1 MSVIPNGI
9 AERYS
14 LNPISLPELK
24 FQNGKNMTVLKKKI
38 QIAFVLEKLFF
49 RKAYMQNQIVHPQ
62 DKRQTAVISKVP
74 KESCLVIDLFVNSSD
89 GIATDDLNLG
99 NWNAR
104 SAVAK
109 INDMLSGMMSI
120 FFLLIFWKV
129 INATRINEYARVT
142 LCERQLRKK
151 NMTDGMIFFLAKN
164 AVKKRKN
171 TIPV

>member
-1 MSVIPNGI
+1 M
-9 AERYS
+9 E
-14 LNPISLPELK
+14 
-24 FQNGKNMTVLKKKI
+24 FH
-38 QIAFVLEKLFF
+38 EKLQEL
-49 RKAYMQNQIVHPQ
+49 RKQKGLTQEELAAQLQLHGCDI
-62 DKRQTAVISKVP
+62 T
-74 KESCLVIDLFVNSSD
+74 
-89 GIATDDLNLG
+89 
-99 NWNAR
+99 R